1 MKYKFTH
8 KHRKNISKAMTGK
21 VPLNKGKHT
30 PNEVIRFKNYSKM
43 KLYNRDK
50 KVISF
55 TLIDNDDIYKTQ
67 KYRWNQKKTKNK
79 GTYVMGWINGKKISL
94 HNFILNKKFIDHIN
108 MNGLDNRKK
117 NLRLAT
123 ASQQNMNKALQKNN
137 KSGVRGVIFHP
148 KVVNGKLYSYW
159 EASIAKDKKRIFL
172 GCFIKKEDAI
182 EARKLAEKMLF
193 GKFLCRI

>member
-79 GTYVMGWINGKKISL
+79 GTYVMGWINGKI
-94 HNFILNKKFIDHIN
+94 
-108 MNGLDNRKK
+108 
-117 NLRLAT
+117 
-123 ASQQNMNKALQKNN
+123 
-137 KSGVRGVIFHP
+137 
-148 KVVNGKLYSYW
+148 YSYW